1 MRRLVLAFLII
12 APASCSEP
20 TVAGPDGRECTA
32 PLEDVSTGCP
42 ATFDGTEA
50 HLPPCGPYFRIS
62 SLMCGELIQLAFAG
76 GFSWIECFYDPLAHD
91 LVGARL
97 HSDTNE
103 YCGNH
108 SFVKTGGRVA
118 SCPGAPLSF
127 MHSCAPDAGTV
138 D

>member
-32 PLEDVSTGCP
+32 PLEDV
-42 ATFDGTEA
+42 
-50 HLPPCGPYFRIS
+50 
-62 SLMCGELIQLAFAG
+62 CGELIQLAFAG